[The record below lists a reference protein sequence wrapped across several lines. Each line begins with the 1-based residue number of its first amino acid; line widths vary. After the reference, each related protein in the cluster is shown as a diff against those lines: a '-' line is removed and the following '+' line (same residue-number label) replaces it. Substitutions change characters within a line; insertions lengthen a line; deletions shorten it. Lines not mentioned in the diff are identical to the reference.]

1 MAFST
6 QIFGP
11 NTGISIANRK
21 QAASMGVKA
30 ANQGRGGDKYS
41 IQATPFTANLLKNM
55 GGTSSFNPE
64 TGEMEFFFG
73 GYNSFSDMFDGGGP
87 GNSSPDQDNKS
98 YDNDNIAGNEVTGIA
113 AQSNRSAGNADRN
126 AATQTYINEG
136 SDDDGRVE
144 NKNPLL
150 MGFDSVADMFDK
162 GGAGQTGSSYSTE
175 GSIFDP
181 DGTNDYVD
189 PNDPKVNTTGGV
201 NNDGMGGSD
210 GKGNAGNMLTN
221 ITNDIMGN
229 DKSGLARPQVSDIND
244 ETLTLI
250 GKDDKATR
258 LGIKAEND
266 YVKYKNGVNYSGS
279 IGGQYFVDGKPVD
292 NLAAFNAEMSSG
304 SDDDMGTMAPMNYSS
319 QSYADG
325 QAGGTYDYTPLFG
338 GMDMGDSAAAV
349 EGINAEIAS
358 LEQQIAE
365 ISASGEGA
373 DTSTMEAE
381 LLSLQEQ
388 LSSYGL
394 SSQDVSSY
402 VSTLDPNSPD
412 YNPEAY
418 QTAFGFAMQPTY
430 EGGVVDPSDPL
441 AGGGGFVRRAVKD
454 KDTGETRYVNVPINV
469 DSGMDQFRN
478 ERRAGFGRTINSAMY
493 V

>member
-1 MAFST
+1 
-6 QIFGP
+6 
-11 NTGISIANRK
+11 
-21 QAASMGVKA
+21 
-30 ANQGRGGDKYS
+30 
-41 IQATPFTANLLKNM
+41 
-55 GGTSSFNPE
+55 
-64 TGEMEFFFG
+64 
-73 GYNSFSDMFDGGGP
+73 
-87 GNSSPDQDNKS
+87 
-98 YDNDNIAGNEVTGIA
+98 
-113 AQSNRSAGNADRN
+113 
-126 AATQTYINEG
+126 
-136 SDDDGRVE
+136 
-144 NKNPLL
+144 
-150 MGFDSVADMFDK
+150 
-162 GGAGQTGSSYSTE
+162 
-175 GSIFDP
+175 
-181 DGTNDYVD
+181 
-189 PNDPKVNTTGGV
+189 
-201 NNDGMGGSD
+201 
-210 GKGNAGNMLTN
+210 
-221 ITNDIMGN
+221 
-229 DKSGLARPQVSDIND
+229 
-244 ETLTLI
+244 
-250 GKDDKATR
+250 
-258 LGIKAEND
+258 
-266 YVKYKNGVNYSGS
+266 
-279 IGGQYFVDGKPVD
+279 
-292 NLAAFNAEMSSG
+292 
-304 SDDDMGTMAPMNYSS
+304 
-319 QSYADG
+319 
-325 QAGGTYDYTPLFG
+325 
-338 GMDMGDSAAAV
+338 MGDSAAAV